1 MNILVIYN
9 GSSGSKLSLREG
21 IGQIKKHGGKLIVLY
36 VFRRDYDKELCAG
49 RKSHLSK
56 KAKKDKKKAHSKTL
70 HHEVIARDE
79 ASRHI
84 NDAKRILEKK
94 GEEIKSD
101 IITTEE
107 SPADEI
113 TRCVR
118 EKNIDIIFSANKRYR
133 LNYEI
138 NCSS

>member
-21 IGQIKKHGGKLIVLY
+21 IGQIKKHGGILIVLY
-36 VFRRDYDKELCAG
+36 VFHSDYDKELCAR
-49 RKSHLSK
+49 RKSHLS
-56 KAKKDKKKAHSKTL
+56 KKDKKKAHSKTL

-79 ASRHI
+79 VSRHI
-84 NDAKRILEKK
+84 NEAKRILEKK
-94 GEEIKSD
+94 GGEIKSD

-118 EKNIDIIFSANKRYR
+118 EKNIDIIFSTNKRYR